1 MGGMFSNPEAKIVVV
16 GLDNA
21 GKSTLLHRMKESDES
36 TQSDITATV
45 GFNEESFTANKINF
59 TAFDMSG

>member
-1 MGGMFSNPEAKIVVV
+1 MGNMFSNPEAKIVVV

-21 GKSTLLHRMKESDES
+21 GKSTLLARMKDNSSE
-36 TQSDITATV
+36 DITATV